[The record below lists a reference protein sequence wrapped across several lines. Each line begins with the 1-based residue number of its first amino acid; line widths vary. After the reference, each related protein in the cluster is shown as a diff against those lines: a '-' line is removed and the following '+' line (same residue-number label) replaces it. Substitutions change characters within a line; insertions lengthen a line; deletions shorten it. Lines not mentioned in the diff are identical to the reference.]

1 MLAVSCGPLHTKIA
15 QNVAHFHAADAD
27 EEREA
32 ALLAFGRVSQRHFPN
47 PEFPNCWPASGAA
60 VLFSP
65 DGRLTL
71 FGRRTYQHF
80 LHLGF
85 LDFDLSALYPD
96 LLLSNEAGDLTKRPD
111 TADSAEKSEAAAPE
125 SDSVQPDL
133 AQADEKER
141 SEAPQPYGTLPVRQL
156 LLRWII
162 EHIDSDAESRIIG
175 LLKSKTL
182 RGSPITR
189 GVRITRVRGNN
200 ALMKRI
206 LSADR
211 SDPGLLSVLRLAIG
225 EKMFERCS
233 ALYPSFA
240 QGRFLDRNKEG
251 RRPYLSELKNYID
264 DCRDSSA
271 RRSSLLSGRTPGLA
285 GSFRNDGDSPQMLTH
300 FRSPDS

>member
-1 MLAVSCGPLHTKIA
+1 MRS
-15 QNVAHFHAADAD
+15 
-27 EEREA
+27 
-32 ALLAFGRVSQRHFPN
+32 
-47 PEFPNCWPASGAA
+47 
-60 VLFSP
+60 FSP

-125 SDSVQPDL
+125 SDSAQPDL

-141 SEAPQPYGTLPVRQL
+141 SEAPQPYGPLPVRQL

-162 EHIDSDAESRIIG
+162 EHIDSDAESQIG
-175 LLKSKTL
+175 CSSQNARLPDYARRAHHPCAAT
-182 RGSPITR
+182 
-189 GVRITRVRGNN
+189 N

-211 SDPGLLSVLRLAIG
+211 SDPGLLSVYGWRS
-225 EKMFERCS
+225 EK
-233 ALYPSFA
+233 
-240 QGRFLDRNKEG
+240 DV
-251 RRPYLSELKNYID
+251 
-264 DCRDSSA
+264 
-271 RRSSLLSGRTPGLA
+271 
-285 GSFRNDGDSPQMLTH
+285 
-300 FRSPDS
+300 